1 MAFVPPLVNPSV
13 PPNVIAP
20 VVAVLGVNPVVPA
33 LNDKTPVFAIVTALE
48 PLKLVPDNPVPIV
61 KVFVVFAVIVPLLP
75 SDIDVLLTV
84 ILELA
89 KLAFVMPA
97 VPLKLLLVKPVIVFE
112 LAAIVLFVNVS
123 EVARPTKVSVDVGK
137 VNVPVFVI
145 VEITGA
151 VSVLFVNVCVP
162 DNVTTDESMA
172 IVVATEPLYDVPVKP
187 VPIVNA
193 KGLIAVIVALP
204 PNAIALPFTVI
215 ELLVSPEFGIVAL
228 I

>member
-1 MAFVPPLVNPSV
+1 M

-20 VVAVLGVNPVVPA
+20 VVAVFGVNPVVPA

-48 PLKLVPDNPVPIV
+48 PLKLVPDKPVPIV
-61 KVFVVFAVIVPLLP
+61 NVFVVLAVIVPLP
-75 SDIDVLLTV
+75 PNDIDVLLIV
-84 ILELA
+84 MLELA

-123 EVARPTKVSVDVGK
+123 EVARPIKVSVNVGK
-137 VNVPVFVI
+137 VNVPVFVM
-145 VEITGA
+145 VEITG
-151 VSVLFVNVCVP
+151 VVKVLFVNVCVP
-162 DNVTTDESMA
+162 DKVTTDESIA
-172 IVVATEPLYDVPVKP
+172 IVVATEPLYDVPVNP

-193 KGLIAVIVALP
+193 FVAVAVIVAVP
-204 PNAIALPFTVI
+204 PSAIVEPLIVI